1 MQDILI
7 NKLHQYIRQNNPDM
21 LMALEE
27 ESHVT
32 RYLSD
37 KISTIDSL
45 VAQLQSEENPP
56 YLIEEICLDIL
67 TKDLRPS
74 RFNYIYTI
82 LEEDFENTYHQF
94 QLSGILKLEVI
105 NMITGCESVFE
116 TIGFTEENENSR
128 QLRYAI
134 TGTIS
139 KYLAKQM

>member
-1 MQDILI
+1 MQDTLI
-7 NKLHQYIRQNNPDM
+7 KKLHEYIRQNNPDM
-21 LMALEE
+21 LIVLEDE
-27 ESHVT
+27 GCIT
-32 RYLSD
+32 KYLSD

-45 VAQLQSEENPP
+45 ISQLQSEGNPP
-56 YLIEEICLDIL
+56 YLIEEICMEIL

-74 RFNYIYTI
+74 RFNYICTI

-105 NMITGCESVFE
+105 NMITVCEPVFDQV
-116 TIGFTEENENSR
+116 GFKEENENSR

-139 KYLAKQM
+139 EYLGKQM

>member
-7 NKLHQYIRQNNPDM
+7 NKLHAYLEQNNPDI
-21 LMALEE
+21 LIALEE
-27 ESHVT
+27 ESNVT
-32 RYLSD
+32 KYLTD

-45 VAQLQSEENPP
+45 TSQLQSEGNPP
-56 YLIEEICLDIL
+56 YLIEEICMEIL

-74 RFNYIYTI
+74 RFNYICTI

-94 QLSGILKLEVI
+94 QLSGTLKLEVI
-105 NMITGCESVFE
+105 NMITEGEAVFE
-116 TIGFTEENENSR
+116 QVGFKEENENSR

-139 KYLAKQM
+139 EYLAKQM